1 MDMPADVLYTQMA
14 AAQVVPRAMQHSSS
28 VACAVCAQL
37 PSRAANNIT
46 FPDFYEAMSNTP
58 DIKNIVLEAAVSA
71 LPGCENAPAAQLVD
85 AMMSH
90 LVAFQKGLRLLPH
103 LERSLAFILGTVQ
116 GGEVTTFLLKE
127 LVLRSS
133 PYGLRSSDRLALL
146 ERITRSSVA
155 GFRVAA
161 GKLQKYAEGQNTTA
175 WTEADPVLQMVPF
188 ATNAHIEE
196 LPYWVPVGAI
206 SQDALWA
213 MQTQK
218 HSEFTGASIV
228 CS

>member
-90 LVAFQKGLRLLPH
+90 LVAFQKGLRLFPH

-133 PYGLRSSDRLALL
+133 PYGLRSSD
-146 ERITRSSVA
+146 
-155 GFRVAA
+155 
-161 GKLQKYAEGQNTTA
+161 AEGQNTTA